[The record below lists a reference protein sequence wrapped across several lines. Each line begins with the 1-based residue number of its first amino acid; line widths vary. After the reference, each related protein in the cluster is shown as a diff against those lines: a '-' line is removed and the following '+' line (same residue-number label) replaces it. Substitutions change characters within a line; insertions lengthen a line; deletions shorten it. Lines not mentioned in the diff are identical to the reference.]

1 MKFTIAL
8 AQTLHPEN
16 GDAVALV
23 SRFARG
29 ARTAGADII
38 VFPESLMS
46 RYENDKDAIARMRQA
61 IPVLDHLRDDVY

>member
-29 ARTAGADII
+29 AGAPPARTSSYS
-38 VFPESLMS
+38 PNPS
-46 RYENDKDAIARMRQA
+46 
-61 IPVLDHLRDDVY
+61 